1 MKKYG
6 SILRHIWFY
15 ISTRWKTNH
24 LLFVTALECSFL
36 HLRPNRKTFVSEYFF
51 RLSSSLPAETR
62 RFINIFICK
71 RFSPNRG
78 IGYIEIPVGVLKCKI
93 KLNSS
98 TRHTPVMDYLS
109 LLDLKS
115 TDSRISYSLLCHFMD
130 FKYKLSNRCSLNIF
144 TCI

>member
-1 MKKYG
+1 MEKYG
-6 SILRHIWFY
+6 SRFRHIWFY

-36 HLRPNRKTFVSEYFF
+36 HLRPNWKTFVSEYFF

-78 IGYIEIPVGVLKCKI
+78 IGYIEIPVGVLKSKI
-93 KLNSS
+93 KLNWKQYFSAL
-98 TRHTPVMDYLS
+98 HIQVIYYLS
-109 LLDLKS
+109 LLGLRS
-115 TDSRISYSLLCHFMD
+115 TDSRISYSLFCHW
-130 FKYKLSNRCSLNIF
+130 
-144 TCI
+144 